1 MKLNRK
7 WRPQSL
13 QLSTPGM
20 IDIVFLLLI
29 FFLVNASYRPN
40 EKQVETQT
48 TDPNKAS
55 ARSEIQPLEIKVTS
69 TGQGASFE
77 VAGRTF
83 RSLDELGDWL
93 GQWPAK
99 DQPVVISNSSSCPVG
114 IVIKT
119 INQSRES
126 GFKSVS
132 HNPVL
137 QQ

>member
-48 TDPNKAS
+48 TDPNRAS
-55 ARSEIQPLEIKVTS
+55 ARSDVQPLEIRITVS
-69 TGQGASFE
+69 GQAINFE
-77 VAGRTF
+77 VAGRMF
-83 RSLDELGDWL
+83 GSLPDLSQWL
-93 GQWPAK
+93 RQWPAK
-99 DQPVVISNSSSCPVG
+99 DQPVIISNSPTCPVG
-114 IVIKT
+114 VVIRT
-119 INQSRES
+119 INQSRVA
-126 GFKSVS
+126 GFESVS
-132 HNPVL
+132 HSPVI
-137 QQ
+137 Q